1 MSLLINDLEKNEQ
14 LDAQTM
20 THVRGGKAIFAN
32 TQANPFGPGMRGHG
46 PAVVL
51 PGHLFNQK
59 SLNNTS
65 TQLNI
70 VVNSQNVVQSNS
82 NTVFQF

>member
-1 MSLLINDLEKNEQ
+1 
-14 LDAQTM
+14 
-20 THVRGGKAIFAN
+20 
-32 TQANPFGPGMRGHG
+32 MRGHG